1 MGYDQ
6 PLHTTI
12 EFIHIANAVTSS
24 FWLYSNLSFYNGTG
38 LQTMLSHILTIA
50 RYTLLEGLRARLVW
64 LVLLVMA
71 ILFTASV
78 LVQQLAITESVRMQ
92 IGFLAATLR
101 PASVFIICLYIIS
114 SQAREFNDK
123 GFELILS
130 LDLARASL
138 VLGKLL
144 GYAAIGLMLALAIS
158 LLAATLAPLQQA
170 SIWGAS
176 LLLELW
182 LMSALSLFCVITF
195 SHIMP
200 AMSFALGFYLLARS
214 ISTIQ
219 LISGSAVLDKASFV
233 HQLMTGAIDL
243 IAAMLPRLETFTQ
256 SAWLVNAAGNWSML
270 APILLQSTLYIGLL
284 TAAAMFDLYR
294 KNW

>member
-1 MGYDQ
+1 
-6 PLHTTI
+6 
-12 EFIHIANAVTSS
+12 
-24 FWLYSNLSFYNGTG
+24 
-38 LQTMLSHILTIA
+38 MLSHILTIA

-71 ILFTASV
+71 ILFAASL

-101 PASVFIICLYIIS
+101 PAGVFIMCLYIIS

-144 GYAAIGLMLALAIS
+144 GYAIIGLMLALAIS
-158 LLAATLAPLQQA
+158 LLAVTLAPIQQA
-170 SIWGAS
+170 VIWGVS
-176 LLLELW
+176 LLWELW

-195 SHIMP
+195 NHIMP
-200 AMSFALGFYLLARS
+200 AMSFVFGFYLLARS

-219 LISGSAVLDKASFV
+219 LISGSAILDHASFA
-233 HQLMTGAIDL
+233 HQFMTGAIDF
-243 IAAMLPRLETFTQ
+243 IAAILPRLDMFTQ
-256 SAWLVNAAGNWSML
+256 SAWLINAAGNWSML
-270 APILLQSTLYIGLL
+270 ATILLQSTIYIALL
-284 TAAAMFDLYR
+284 VAAAMFDLYR